1 MPWLQDPKSAITWSQ
16 PKCCD
21 GELNP
26 RYITLYCLSVNLQPL
41 FKGRSVVFQ
50 KTLRMLVD
58 FFVREHIFEVLYD
71 HTESE
76 GQTKL

>member
-1 MPWLQDPKSAITWSQ
+1 
-16 PKCCD
+16 
-21 GELNP
+21 
-26 RYITLYCLSVNLQPL
+26 
-41 FKGRSVVFQ
+41 
-50 KTLRMLVD
+50 LVD